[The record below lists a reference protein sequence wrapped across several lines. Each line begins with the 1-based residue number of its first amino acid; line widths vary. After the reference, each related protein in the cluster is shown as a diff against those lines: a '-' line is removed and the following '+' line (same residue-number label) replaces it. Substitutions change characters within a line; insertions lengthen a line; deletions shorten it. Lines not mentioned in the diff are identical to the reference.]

1 MIKKINKSNKKKV
14 AIVGAGF
21 TGLTAAYHLS
31 QKGAEVTI
39 FEAGPREGG
48 LASGFQLM
56 GEPVEMAYHFVYK
69 TDNHMIA
76 LLKEL
81 GMEDDLSFYP
91 SSISTYYKKKLYPMV
106 SPLDLL
112 KFTPLSFIDR
122 IRAGLTVLYLQKVKN
137 WQKLTSITAIDWLN
151 KYAGTKVT
159 SVIWEP
165 LLKGKFDI
173 YFDQVTMCW
182 LWGRVKQRMDS
193 QKAGA
198 SGEELGYL
206 AGGFDSLVQSL
217 KGSIL
222 NNGGHIKLNTMI
234 NEIQYDKKLNSVK
247 IKTSN
252 NDKHFFDSVLLTV
265 PSNVASVMLKK
276 VLDEDRLYFENI
288 KRTKYLD
295 AAVMIFATEQKIS
308 NYYWHNINDKSDFVV
323 FLSLTNLIGT
333 KKFNGKHVYYIG
345 DYMTSDHE
353 NMLIDKKI
361 LMQKWL
367 TKLLEIFP
375 DFDQNLVTEKHL
387 FRFKN
392 AQHIV
397 DIGYEKKIP
406 SIKTPC
412 KNVYLSNFSQI
423 FPMDRGTNY
432 AIRDGKNASKLIL
445 SELENA

>member
-1 MIKKINKSNKKKV
+1 MNNPSKKNIKKV

-21 TGLTAAYHLS
+21 TGLSAAYHLA
-31 QKGAEVTI
+31 KKNIEVTI
-39 FEAGPREGG
+39 FEAGPCEGG
-48 LASGFQLM
+48 LASGFKLL
-56 GEPVEMAYHFVYK
+56 GEPVEMAYHFIYK
-69 TDNHMIA
+69 TDNHMID

-81 GMEDDLSFYP
+81 GVEDNLSFYQ
-91 SSISTYYKKKLYPMV
+91 SSISTYYEKTLYSMV
-106 SPLDLL
+106 SPIDLL
-112 KFTPLSFIDR
+112 RFTPLSFIDR

-137 WQKLTSITAIDWLN
+137 WQKLTSITAMDWLK
-151 KYAGTKVT
+151 KYAGENVT
-159 SVIWEP
+159 RVIWEP

-173 YFDQVTMCW
+173 YYDQVTMCW

-193 QKAGA
+193 QKAGS

-217 KGSIL
+217 KESIL
-222 NNGGHIKLNTMI
+222 KNGGNIKLNTMI
-234 NEIQYDKKLNSVK
+234 DEIHYDKNLNFVK
-247 IKTSN
+247 IQTP
-252 NDKHFFDSVLLTV
+252 DKNEHLFDSVLLTV
-265 PSNVASVMLKK
+265 PSNIASIMLKK
-276 VLDEDRLYFENI
+276 YLNEDKQYFENI

-295 AAVMIFATEQKIS
+295 AAVMIFATDQKITD
-308 NYYWHNINDKSDFVV
+308 YYWHNINDKSDFVV

-333 KKFNGKHVYYIG
+333 QKFNGKHVYYIG
-345 DYMTSDHE
+345 DYMSSDHE
-353 NMLIDKKI
+353 NMQIDKSE

-367 TKLLEIFP
+367 EKLEDIFP
-375 DFDQNLVTEKHL
+375 KFDPSLVIEKHL

-406 SIKTPC
+406 SMKTPC

-432 AIRDGKNASKLIL
+432 AVRDGKKVSQIICNDLNVL
-445 SELENA
+445 